1 MIVMAVRLS
10 LPVFVVV
17 GIASLRI
24 YLHWKYP
31 IPQPLGAV
39 LRKLSAVDSSEF
51 LEYRQESEEEWEAK
65 PHLRPQLRHKQ
76 LRIYGS
82 YLRQM
87 SGNLFHFEQV
97 LKFEAL
103 KIAPAK
109 SSFEYAPK
117 EVLILDL
124 RPELAAV
131 RAEIFRERLKL
142 GKDWLL
148 GHALDL
154 DRIQVLLNTYKSLE
168 HDMIE
173 LASMAADTTCRDM
186 LIERLGLSNWRI
198 IEGGSP
204 RPI

>member
-1 MIVMAVRLS
+1 MTAEIWRMSFLFWAGMGL
-10 LPVFVVV
+10 
-17 GIASLRI
+17 IAAKACFR
-24 YLHWKYP
+24 YWYP
-31 IPQPLGAV
+31 SPKPLGAV

-65 PHLRPQLRHKQ
+65 PHLRPQLRRKQ

-97 LKFEAL
+97 LKFEAV
-103 KIAPAK
+103 KIGPAK

-148 GHALDL
+148 GHVLDQ
-154 DRIQVLLNTYKSLE
+154 DRIQELLNTYKSLE